1 MAGCIQVSIC
11 KHVKNH
17 KLAVLNQ
24 AVQEMGEIM
33 SVPEDQCPKCDHN
46 FHSFAPRTARSISSI
61 RKTSILSA
69 MFAARILS

>member
-33 SVPEDQCPKCDHN
+33 SVPEDQ
-46 FHSFAPRTARSISSI
+46 
-61 RKTSILSA
+61 
-69 MFAARILS
+69 